1 MPNYSAKEGPFK
13 VALAAGDAIWFIGGY
28 ITLLSHARETRG
40 QISLTEWVGP
50 RGMCAP
56 PHSHTLEAEGFYILE
71 GDLTVG
77 VGGQKFECQRGD
89 FVYVP
94 FPSTKANW
102 RGSGPT
108 RQLGQLYNISRA

>member
-1 MPNYSAKEGPFK
+1 MPNNSAKEGPFK
-13 VALAAGDAIWFIGGY
+13 VALASGDAIWFIGGY
-28 ITLLSHARETRG
+28 ITLLSHAKETRG

-77 VGGQKFECQRGD
+77 VGGQKF
-89 FVYVP
+89 
-94 FPSTKANW
+94 
-102 RGSGPT
+102 
-108 RQLGQLYNISRA
+108 